1 MKIERSVAFVTG
13 ANRGLG
19 AAFVRGLLARGAAKV
34 YAAARDPASVTVPG
48 AVPVRLDVNRPQEI
62 AGLAR
67 ELRDVTVLIN
77 NAGIA
82 EFGPL
87 IAPGAI
93 EALHRQLEINAVG
106 PLRLVQAFAP
116 VLAANGGGAVVNVL
130 SVLSWL
136 TLPGSGGYSASKAAG
151 WALGNALRQE
161 LAAQRT
167 EVLAVHAALI
177 DTDMARGVPGP
188 KNAPDDVVQRV
199 LEALEAGQ
207 AELLAD
213 ATTRDVHRGLAA
225 ERPPYLGPSAA
236 TAPVRE

>member
-1 MKIERSVAFVTG
+1 MKIESSVAFVTG

-19 AAFVRGLLARGAAKV
+19 AAFARGLLARGAAKV
-34 YAAARDPASVTVPG
+34 YAAARAAASATVPG
-48 AVPVRLDVNRPQEI
+48 AIPVRLDVNRPEEI
-62 AGLAR
+62 AGVAR
-67 ELRDVTVLIN
+67 ELRDVTILVN

-93 EALHRQLEINAVG
+93 EALHRQFETNAVG

-151 WALGNALRQE
+151 WALSNALRQE
-161 LAAQRT
+161 LEAQRT
-167 EVLAVHAALI
+167 EVLAVHAAFI
-177 DTDMARGVPGP
+177 DTEMARDAPGP
-188 KNAPDDVVQRV
+188 KIAPDDVVRQAIA
-199 LEALEAGQ
+199 ALEAGQ
-207 AELLAD
+207 PELLAD
-213 ATTRDVHRGLAA
+213 ATTRGVRRGLAA
-225 ERPPYLGPSAA
+225 ESPVYLG
-236 TAPVRE
+236 TAQEKTS